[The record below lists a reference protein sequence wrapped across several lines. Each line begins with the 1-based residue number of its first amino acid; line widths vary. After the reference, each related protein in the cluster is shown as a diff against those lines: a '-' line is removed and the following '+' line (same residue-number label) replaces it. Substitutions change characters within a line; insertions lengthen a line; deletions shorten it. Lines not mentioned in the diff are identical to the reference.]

1 MRYVW
6 RTRRMAFVVIGRL
19 AATQS
24 LQPQTLTHGAEP
36 ANGTETPSSDM
47 PLSKPETQHQQDET
61 EP

>member
-1 MRYVW
+1 MHYVW
-6 RTRRMAFVVIGRL
+6 RTRRMAFVVIGRP

-24 LQPQTLTHGAEP
+24 LQTLTHGAEP